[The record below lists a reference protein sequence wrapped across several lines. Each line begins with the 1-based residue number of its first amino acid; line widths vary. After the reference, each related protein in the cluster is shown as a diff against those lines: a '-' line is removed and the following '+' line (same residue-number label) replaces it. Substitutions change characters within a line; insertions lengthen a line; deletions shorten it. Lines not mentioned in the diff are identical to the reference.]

1 MANTQALKH
10 SHVKR
15 LDGLVVLKPHG
26 DLTGGPETD
35 EIETLVDHF
44 DNEGVKCLVV
54 NLSAVAIMNSLALSR
69 LIRAHL
75 KFTKRNARVLLCNL
89 DTRIEQVFVIAK
101 LSMVFPVFQDE
112 ASAIAA
118 GGGGAK

>member
-1 MANTQALKH
+1 MSDTQALRH

-15 LDGLVVLKPHG
+15 LDGVVVLKPHG

-35 EIETLVDHF
+35 EIETLVDRF
-44 DNEGVKCLVV
+44 DGEGVTCLVV
-54 NLSAVAIMNSLALSR
+54 NLAAVSIMNSLALSR

-75 KFTKRNARVLLCNL
+75 KFSKRGASVLLCNL

-101 LSMVFPVFQDE
+101 LSFVFPVFQDE
-112 ASAIAA
+112 TAA
-118 GGGGAK
+118 VTAGRSGAR